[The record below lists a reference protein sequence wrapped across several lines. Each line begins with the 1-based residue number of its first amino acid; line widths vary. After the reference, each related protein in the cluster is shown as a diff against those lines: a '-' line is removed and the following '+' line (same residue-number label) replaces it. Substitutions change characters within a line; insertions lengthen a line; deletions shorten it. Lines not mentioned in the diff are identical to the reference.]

1 MSQFKLTNL
10 PRGFAMGVSDL
21 IPGVSGGTIALLLGI
36 YDDFIASV
44 SGVFSKDFKRSIMFL
59 LPIVIGMGLAIGI
72 LSSLI
77 NYLLAHHQIPT
88 MFFFTGLIIGVV
100 PFLLRI
106 SHYHRTFKA
115 THWIIVLL
123 FILLLAAM
131 AFFKGE
137 TSHAAP
143 SHIDLSAPMLIKYFI
158 AGILASSAM
167 LLPGISGSFVLLL
180 LGVYSTVTY
189 AISEI
194 VRFNFQALPVILL
207 VGSGVVVGFLLAS
220 KLIKFLLTHYTYLTY
235 AAILGLVIGSLF
247 SVFPGLPTSG
257 MTWVISVFTLI
268 IGFVISYVLGQY
280 TKER

>member
-1 MSQFKLTNL
+1 MARFKISNL

-44 SGVFSKDFKRSIMFL
+44 SGIFSKNFKRSMMFL
-59 LPIVIGMGLAIGI
+59 LPIIIGMGLAIGI

-77 NYLLAHHQIPT
+77 NYLLAYHQVPT
-88 MFFFTGLIIGVV
+88 MFFFTGLIIGVI

-106 SHYHRTFKA
+106 SHYNKTFNA
-115 THWIIVLL
+115 SHWIIVVL
-123 FILLLAAM
+123 FTLLLAAM
-131 AFFKGE
+131 AFLKGD

-143 SHIDLSAPMLIKYFI
+143 THIDLSAPMLIKYFV

-167 LLPGISGSFVLLL
+167 LLPGISGSFILLL
-180 LGVYSTVTY
+180 LGVYSTVTF
-189 AISEI
+189 AISEV
-194 VRFNFQALPVILL
+194 VRFNFQALPVIML
-207 VGSGVVVGFLLAS
+207 VGFGVLVGFIVAS
-220 KLIKFLLTHYTYLTY
+220 KLIKYLLTHYTYFTY

-257 MTWVISVFTLI
+257 LTWIVSMSTLI
-268 IGFVISYVLGQY
+268 LGFIVSYILG
-280 TKER
+280 RFSADS